1 MNLLNRDKH
10 FATRA
15 RRDVT
20 LQLVD
25 LRSFAPDDDAGARSV
40 DDDLQTI
47 SSALDIDVRNAGA
60 GEASLQL
67 SFQLEILDQKIAV
80 LLFRKPVRVPVLV
93 IAEAKAVWMNFLAQ

>member
-1 MNLLNRDKH
+1 MNLLNRDEY
-10 FATRA
+10 FATGA

-25 LRSFAPDDDAGARSV
+25 LRALAADDDAGPRGV

-47 SSALDIDVRNAGA
+47 RGSLDIDMRNAGA
-60 GEASLQL
+60 RKASLQL
-67 SFQLEILDQKIAV
+67 SFQLQILDQKIAV
-80 LLFRKPVRVPVLV
+80 LLFRKPVRMPVLV